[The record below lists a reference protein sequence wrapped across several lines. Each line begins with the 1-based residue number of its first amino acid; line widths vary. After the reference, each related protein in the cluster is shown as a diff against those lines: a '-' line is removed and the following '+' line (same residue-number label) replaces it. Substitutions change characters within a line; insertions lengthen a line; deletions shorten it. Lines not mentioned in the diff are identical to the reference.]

1 MRCAPHRAMRV
12 ITTIRGR
19 DEHTSGRY
27 IAQQRDNTMGIYCDV
42 IAAGTVRVGDALTLL
57 SEAGI

>member
-1 MRCAPHRAMRV
+1 MRV